1 MNDLREGSHR
11 VKVKLWV
18 VLGSGQREF
27 MSLNRLEAFMQ
38 PVSGPHG
45 NNDGGF
51 LDFDEAGSCP
61 LLEFRHNLVHLFARL
76 NELDFD
82 GEMIGDLEDVRGMNA
97 VPGAESRN
105 ALDHCG
111 ACDAAAKEV
120 VENAGVDRNPVM
132 LRSIAQVERD
142 LNGLSG
148 GQHRFL
154 SARERGHV
162 RGPGSPAC
170 QTPKD

>member
-1 MNDLREGSHR
+1 
-11 VKVKLWV
+11 
-18 VLGSGQREF
+18 
-27 MSLNRLEAFMQ
+27 MQ
-38 PVSGPHG
+38 PVLGLGG
-45 NNDGGF
+45 NNDRGF
-51 LDFDEAGSCP
+51 LDFDEARTGP
-61 LLEFRHNLVHLFARL
+61 LLEFRQNLVHLFARL

-105 ALDHCG
+105 ALHHRG
-111 ACDAAAKEV
+111 ACDATVKEV

-142 LNGLSG
+142 FNGLSG

-154 SARERGHV
+154 SARERGDV
-162 RGPGSPAC
+162 RASGSPAC